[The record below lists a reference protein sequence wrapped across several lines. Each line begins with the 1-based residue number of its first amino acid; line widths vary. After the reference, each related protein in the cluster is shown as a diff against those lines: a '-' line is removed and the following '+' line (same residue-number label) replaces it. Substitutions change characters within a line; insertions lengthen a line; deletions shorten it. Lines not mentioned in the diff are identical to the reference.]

1 MSNKFPKLSAA
12 SAMQALSVLARI
24 AFVIVL
30 VAGLVAN
37 ATGHVYAQDG
47 EPGGGTGFQFVDAVY
62 AIAKA
67 FIKVLI
73 ASSVAVFAASIARG
87 TWSAQLANL
96 VGSPMGM
103 SQSWMNILGAVFTF
117 LLAILSPRIVEM
129 VFSVIQGFVT
139 TVTIPTLVIQ

>member
-1 MSNKFPKLSAA
+1 
-12 SAMQALSVLARI
+12 VLARI
-24 AFVIVL
+24 AFATLL

-37 ATGHVYAQDG
+37 ATGHAYAQDG
-47 EPGGGTGFQFVDAVY
+47 EPGGGGTGFAFVDAVY

-103 SQSWMNILGAVFTF
+103 SQSWMNILGAVITF
-117 LLAILSPRIVEM
+117 ALAMLSPQIVEM

-139 TVTIPTLVIQ
+139 TITIPTLSIQ